1 MKLLKWALVV
11 IVAVGL
17 AGCSA
22 SAQKQ
27 VEFGRGTAYG
37 QSQYGGESIPLSS
50 GTYEPDLFH
59 PQKHDSPNVAQ
70 DKAQSYSGTISSARI
85 GSGLK
90 CEFYE
95 DTDCK
100 GNKLGPLGEG
110 NYPDFRE
117 KGWSDKIKS
126 IKCYPAG

>member
-1 MKLLKWALVV
+1 MKLWRWV
-11 IVAVGL
+11 ITAIVMTGL
-17 AGCSA
+17 IGCTS

-27 VEFGRGTAYG
+27 AEFGRGTAYG
-37 QSQYGGESIPLSS
+37 LSQFGGEAIPLSS

-59 PQKHDSPNVAQ
+59 PQKHDTANAGQ
-70 DKAQSYSGTISSARI
+70 QKTENYTGTVSSARI
-85 GSGLK
+85 GQGLK

-100 GNKLGPLGEG
+100 GNKAGPLGEG
-110 NYPDFRE
+110 VYPDFRE
-117 KGWSDKIKS
+117 KGWPDKIKS